1 MDRALEMQVF
11 CTVVEKG
18 SFIAA
23 VEPLEMSKAAVS
35 RYVNAL
41 ESRLGVRLLHRT
53 TRRLSLTEEGR
64 DFYQQAREILALM
77 EVAENAA
84 ASGSDEP
91 VGVLR
96 VNAPL
101 SFGVQHLA
109 PLWAGFMAAY
119 PKIELD
125 ISLNDR
131 VVDLVEEGFDVAVRI
146 ARMESSSL
154 IGRRLAST
162 RMRMCAAPAY
172 LSRHAPLLT
181 PDDLVAHHVI
191 AYSNFASRNEWSFTG
206 PNGEVSTVQT
216 RATVRCNNGDTC
228 RAIGLSGGG
237 ILLQPS
243 FMLYEDLR
251 RGDLEEIL
259 PQYRS
264 VELGI
269 YAVYPSR
276 KHLAPKVRALINFLA
291 ERFEGVNWDD

>member
-11 CTVVEKG
+11 CTVVDKG

-23 VEPLEMSKAAVS
+23 TEPLAMSKAAVS

-41 ESRLGVRLLHRT
+41 EARLGVRLLHRT

-64 DFYQQAREILALM
+64 IFYQQARDVLALM
-77 EVAENAA
+77 DAAEGAA
-84 ASGSDEP
+84 ASGSEEP
-91 VGVLR
+91 AGVLR

-101 SFGVQHLA
+101 SFGIAHLA
-109 PLWAGFMAAY
+109 PLWADFMRAH

-146 ARMESSSL
+146 ARMEDSSL
-154 IGRRLAST
+154 VGRRLAST
-162 RMRMCAAPAY
+162 RMRLCAAPAY
-172 LSRHAPLLT
+172 LARHPPLAR
-181 PDDLVAHHVI
+181 PADLLAHKVI
-191 AYSNFASRNEWSFTG
+191 AYSHFASRNEWTFTG
-206 PNGEVSTVQT
+206 PAGEATVQT
-216 RATVRCNNGDTC
+216 QPAVRCNNGDTC

-243 FMLYEDLR
+243 FMLADDIR
-251 RGDLEEIL
+251 RGDLVEIL
-259 PQYRS
+259 PDYRAI
-264 VELGI
+264 ELGI

-276 KHLAPKVRALINFLA
+276 KHLPPKVRALVNYLV
-291 ERFEGVNWDD
+291 ERFAGVRWDD